1 MSEYVSVPHG
11 GPDDTRKVMPKQVR
25 AAETRAAIIRAAADV
40 FGTRGYGGASM
51 ADICTAAGL
60 TKGALYFHFESKEA
74 LALAVVAAQHQRA
87 IALGDELLN
96 SDQPGL
102 HVLLR
107 MAFDMGRQLR
117 TDPVSRA
124 GIRLTMESSSLSAP
138 VVTPYEDWITIC
150 DVLLRRAILD
160 GDVRADVDVA
170 AAARFISPAFTGV
183 QIVSDVLT
191 GRDDLAQR
199 LVEMWSFVLPSL
211 VVPERWPQLQSL
223 PAEVAAAW
231 S

>member
-1 MSEYVSVPHG
+1 
-11 GPDDTRKVMPKQVR
+11 MPKQAR
-25 AAETRAAIIRAAADV
+25 AAETRTAIIRAAADV
-40 FGTRGYGGASM
+40 FGALGYGGASL
-51 ADICTAAGL
+51 ADICIAAGL

-87 IALGDELLN
+87 IALGDELLH

-102 HVLLR
+102 RVLLQ
-107 MAFDMGRQLR
+107 MAFEMGRQLR
-117 TDPVSRA
+117 TDPISRA

-138 VVTPYEDWITIC
+138 VVTPYEEWIAIC
-150 DVLLRRAILD
+150 DILLRRAVLD

-191 GRDDLAQR
+191 GRDDLVQR